1 MECYLTI
8 KNKFCHFFHH
18 GWSCRMLSFSISNN
32 LIKLLS
38 FFFFLIQ
45 ECVPKY
51 LPGISAPSE
60 KLEQLT
66 NNDAFLTSL
75 WKQLA
80 GSEVLSTYRESSFTF
95 YSSHPACSSHS
106 RCLIGFQSG
115 SVIGSVLTDCEPVD
129 CSLPG
134 SHVHGP
140 WWALS
145 FRIPVDSLGNLTVL
159 KKAFLGEKHC

>member
-1 MECYLTI
+1 
-8 KNKFCHFFHH
+8 
-18 GWSCRMLSFSISNN
+18 MLSFSISNN

-38 FFFFLIQ
+38 FLFSFFFLNS

-51 LPGISAPSE
+51 LPGILAPSE

-95 YSSHPACSSHS
+95 YSSYPACFSHS

-134 SHVHGP
+134 CHVRGP

-145 FRIPVDSLGNLTVL
+145 FRIPVDSLGNLTVV
-159 KKAFLGEKHC
+159 KEAFLGEKYC